1 MASANDRLKVALEE
15 KAHDADMA
23 RANVAQ
29 LTQMLE
35 ERSQDNESVQRERV
49 QSIAG
54 EQFFKAFHSLKNQ
67 DKAVLCV
74 QRYQFLLSF
83 DR

>member
-1 MASANDRLKVALEE
+1 MENRRLLEENASMASANDRLKVALEE

-29 LTQMLE
+29 LTRMLE

-49 QSIAG
+49 QNIAG
-54 EQFFKAFHSLKNQ
+54 EI
-67 DKAVLCV
+67 V
-74 QRYQFLLSF
+74 
-83 DR
+83 